1 MSRPENIRKLREAS
15 EAYMQALET
24 QIKAHLAVAEALGEI
39 CDATSGLLAA
49 QLDWADPTEGDY
61 PSTTQTETAEPES
74 AGELVLVG
82 LEDARGQL
90 AELSR
95 AGLTSKIKELI
106 AAHDKTRLSELS
118 LEQVNQV
125 LLAAQEAANGAG

>member
-15 EAYMQALET
+15 DAYLQALET
-24 QIKAHLAVAEALGEI
+24 QIKAHLGAAEALGGI

-61 PSTTQTETAEPES
+61 PCAQEDASTESDAVEP
-74 AGELVLVG
+74 LLVG

-106 AAHDKTRLSELS
+106 AAHGKTRLSELS

-125 LLAAQEAANGAG
+125 LVAAREAANGAG

>member
-1 MSRPENIRKLREAS
+1 MSRPEDIRKLRAAS
-15 EAYMQALET
+15 DAYMQALEA
-24 QIKAHLAVAEALGEI
+24 QVKAHLAAAEALGGI

-49 QLDWADPTEGDY
+49 QLDWADLTEGDY
-61 PSTTQTETAEPES
+61 PCAQEDASTES
-74 AGELVLVG
+74 AAVEPLLVG

-106 AAHDKTRLSELS
+106 GSHGKTRLSELS

-125 LLAAQEAANGAG
+125 LAAAREAANGAG

>member
-15 EAYMQALET
+15 DAYMQALET
-24 QIKAHLAVAEALGEI
+24 QIKAHLAAAEALGGI

-61 PSTTQTETAEPES
+61 LNTTQIETAEPES

-82 LEDARGQL
+82 LEEARGQL

-106 AAHDKTRLSELS
+106 AAHGKTRLSELS

-125 LLAAQEAANGAG
+125 LAAAREAANGAG

>member
-15 EAYMQALET
+15 DAYLQALEA
-24 QIKAHLAVAEALGEI
+24 QIKAHLAAAEALGGI

-61 PSTTQTETAEPES
+61 PYAEQTATAEPEPNP
-74 AGELVLVG
+74 VLVG

-106 AAHDKTRLSELS
+106 VSHGKTRLSELS

-125 LLAAQEAANGAG
+125 LAAAKEAANGAG